1 MFYLKLFFKLEIF
14 CSVTKYIL
22 QLGII
27 YSEIYIKTQCNNF
40 ISKKKNDSVRT
51 IRPSCNYV
59 YLVYYYTDVCDLTL
73 IDTFFSKAQVHVSF
87 FLTIES
93 K

>member
-40 ISKKKNDSVRT
+40 ISKKKKNDSVRT

-59 YLVYYYTDVCDLTL
+59 YFVYYYTDVCDSTLTYIFL
-73 IDTFFSKAQVHVSF
+73 QNIDPH
-87 FLTIES
+87 
-93 K
+93 

>member
-27 YSEIYIKTQCNNF
+27 YSEIYIKTQFNNF
-40 ISKKKNDSVRT
+40 ISKKKNDIVRT

-59 YLVYYYTDVCDLTL
+59 YFVYYYTDVCDLTL
-73 IDTFFSKAQVHVSF
+73 IDTFFSKAQVYVSF